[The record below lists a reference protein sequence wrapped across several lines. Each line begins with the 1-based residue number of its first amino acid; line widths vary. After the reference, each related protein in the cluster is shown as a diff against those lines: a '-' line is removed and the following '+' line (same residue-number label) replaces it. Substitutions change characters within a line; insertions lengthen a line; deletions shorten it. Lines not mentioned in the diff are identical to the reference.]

1 MKNRLF
7 IIGDSFASPS
17 NDRSFY
23 GNVLKEYFPEMEVAY
38 SGQSSRDVQSIID
51 DWIKLLPHL
60 TENDYL
66 IVAIPVFYRTR
77 LPLAEKNW
85 DNMNL
90 NNINFTNRFV
100 GTPSYLNGTDL
111 EFFGSSFDGSDL
123 EKLLNSQRIINSTAV
138 SEINFFEI
146 IESLRKI
153 TKAKNYAFSWAEFER
168 SPKPFD
174 DCVELKRKIGI
185 WRTIR
190 DDFFEFGSDNPLNE
204 HDRHWQKDTHGA
216 FARMIIKEFKLKR
229 INLI

>member
-17 NDRSFY
+17 NDQSFY
-23 GNVLKEYFPEMEVAY
+23 GRILQENYPEIRV
-38 SGQSSRDVQSIID
+38 SWGGQSSRDIQSIID
-51 DWIKLLPHL
+51 DWIKLLPHF

-85 DNMNL
+85 GNVDL
-90 NNINFTNRFV
+90 NGINFTNRFV
-100 GTPSYLNGTDL
+100 GTPSYRDGTEL
-111 EFFGSSFDGSDL
+111 EFFGSSFEASHL
-123 EKLLNSQRIINSTAV
+123 EKLLNNQRVINSTAV

-153 TKAKNYAFSWAEFER
+153 SRAKTYAFSWAEFER
-168 SPKPFD
+168 SPRPFD
-174 DCVELKRKIGI
+174 DYNELKNKMGI

-190 DDFFEFGSDNPLNE
+190 DDFFEFGSENPNNE
-204 HDRHWQKDTHGA
+204 HDRHWQKDTHSA
-216 FARMIIKEFKLKR
+216 FAKMVAGEFGLRK
-229 INLI
+229 I